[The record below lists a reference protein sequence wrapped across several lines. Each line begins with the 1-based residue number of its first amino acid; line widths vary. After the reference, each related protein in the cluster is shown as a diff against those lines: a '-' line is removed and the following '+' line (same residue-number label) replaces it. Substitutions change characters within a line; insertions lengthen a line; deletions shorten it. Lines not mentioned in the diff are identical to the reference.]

1 MDSHIF
7 HQEIISV
14 SVSISVCRMSNVL
27 ERGEEGGEEEG
38 RWKVKE
44 GRGGEGAWG
53 EEEGEEE
60 GKRSRE
66 GGK

>member
-44 GRGGEGAWG
+44 GKRRGGSVGRRG
-53 EEEGEEE
+53 GEEE